1 MADILKPKQLAGILE
16 SIPADKLDDAAAEL
30 GVDATKLN
38 AFIKK
43 PSGKFLQK
51 VADKLGEGVE
61 GAQKFV
67 DKFVGRTPTE
77 LEQVGMEA
85 AKGGVKPPSVQPPFA
100 KEQINPPG
108 ETGFQMPGQPGGPLA
123 TIEQPGQMTPVPSPR
138 LSGLGQKLEEKAP
151 LQLGPAGRR
160 EETLRGS
167 LGDEFNASM
176 GIDEVTGAPKSIVPK
191 KAAGLGAAAAG
202 AAVLASA
209 GFSKEANAPAVIR
222 EAALDKV
229 EDVAPLIQNAIQATE
244 PDKQAALL
252 EQAQQ
257 LQAAAQ
263 SIEAKLTS
271 DYEKKQARV
280 ELMKLAETVMGGLV
294 TAIGANA
301 LLNRNSPFAVD
312 FSQGPKTDW
321 NSQFDRLQKDYATQ
335 MGLITQKY
343 KIEAAEKRA
352 QAAETGREAR
362 FQQELGL
369 KREAL
374 GIKEQK
380 AATEVARKA
389 SEKEAASKDK
399 AFAELS
405 GALASLKEKSTP
417 MSNKQVVANATKLGI
432 PKEEIDLLINKT
444 TGKGLFNL
452 ADEEQ
457 VSGILEKYRPGQA
470 APAAAAAQGGLV
482 DMIAPD
488 GRKLKV
494 PANKV
499 QELEARGAKRS

>member
-1 MADILKPKQLAGILE
+1 M
-16 SIPADKLDDAAAEL
+16 
-30 GVDATKLN
+30 
-38 AFIKK
+38 
-43 PSGKFLQK
+43 
-51 VADKLGEGVE
+51 
-61 GAQKFV
+61 
-67 DKFVGRTPTE
+67 
-77 LEQVGMEA
+77 
-85 AKGGVKPPSVQPPFA
+85 
-100 KEQINPPG
+100 
-108 ETGFQMPGQPGGPLA
+108 
-123 TIEQPGQMTPVPSPR
+123 
-138 LSGLGQKLEEKAP
+138 
-151 LQLGPAGRR
+151 
-160 EETLRGS
+160 
-167 LGDEFNASM
+167 
-176 GIDEVTGAPKSIVPK
+176 
-191 KAAGLGAAAAG
+191 
-202 AAVLASA
+202 
-209 GFSKEANAPAVIR
+209 
-222 EAALDKV
+222 DKV

-252 EQAQQ
+252 AQAQQ

-352 QAAETGREAR
+352 QAAEAGREAR

-369 KREAL
+369 KREEL

-432 PKEEIDLLINKT
+432 PKEEIDLLVSKT

-470 APAAAAAQGGLV
+470 APAAAAPTSDLEAKKKR
-482 DMIAPD
+482 M
-488 GRKLKV
+488 
-494 PANKV
+494 
-499 QELEARGAKRS
+499 QELLAKQKGG

>member
-16 SIPADKLDDAAAEL
+16 SIPEDKLDDAAAEL

-43 PSGKFLQK
+43 PSGKFLQT

-67 DKFVGRTPTE
+67 DKFIPGRVPTE

-85 AKGGVKPPSVQPPFA
+85 AKGGVKPPSVQPQFA
-100 KEQINPPG
+100 AEQIKPPG

-138 LSGLGQKLEEKAP
+138 LSGLGQKLEERAP

-176 GIDEVTGAPKSIVPK
+176 GLDEVTGAPMSKVPK
-191 KAAGLGAAAAG
+191 KAAGLGAAAAAG
-202 AAVLASA
+202 AAALASA
-209 GFSKEANAPAVIR
+209 GFSKEANAPVVVR
-222 EAALDKV
+222 EAAVDKV

-252 EQAQQ
+252 AQAQQ

-352 QAAETGREAR
+352 QAAEAGREAR

-369 KREAL
+369 KREEL

-432 PKEEIDLLINKT
+432 PKEEIDLLVSKT

-470 APAAAAAQGGLV
+470 APAAAAPTSDLEAKKKR
-482 DMIAPD
+482 M
-488 GRKLKV
+488 
-494 PANKV
+494 
-499 QELEARGAKRS
+499 QELLAKQKGG

>member
-16 SIPADKLDDAAAEL
+16 SIPEDKLDDAAAEL

-43 PSGKFLQK
+43 PSGKFLQT

-77 LEQVGMEA
+77 LEQIGMKA
-85 AKGGVKPPSVQPPFA
+85 AQGGGKPPSVQPQFA
-100 KEQINPPG
+100 AEQIKPPG
-108 ETGFQMPGQPGGPLA
+108 ETGQPGGPLA

-176 GIDEVTGAPKSIVPK
+176 GLDEVTGAPMSKVPK
-191 KAAGLGAAAAG
+191 KAAGLGVAAAAG
-202 AAVLASA
+202 AAVLA
-209 GFSKEANAPAVIR
+209 GFSKEANAPVVIK
-222 EAALDKV
+222 EAAVDKPD
-229 EDVAPLIQNAIQATE
+229 DVAPLLEKAKKNVE
-244 PDKQAALL
+244 PDKQAALMQ
-252 EQAQQ
+252 QAQQ

-263 SIEAKLTS
+263 SIEDKLTK

-280 ELMKLAETVMGGLV
+280 ELMKLTETIMHGLV

-343 KIEAAEKRA
+343 KIEASEKKAE
-352 QAAETGREAR
+352 AAEAGREAR
-362 FQQELGL
+362 FQQEMRF
-369 KREAL
+369 KREEL

-389 SEKEAASKDK
+389 SEKDAANKDK

-405 GALASLKEKSTP
+405 GAIAALKEKSTP
-417 MSNKQVVANATKLGI
+417 ISAKQVTASATRLGI
-432 PKEEIDLLINKT
+432 PPGKIDLLISKT
-444 TGKGLFNL
+444 TGKGAFNL
-452 ADEEQ
+452 ADEKE
-457 VSGILEKYRPGQA
+457 VAKILEEYRPGQA
-470 APAAAAAQGGLV
+470 APASDLEAKKKR
-482 DMIAPD
+482 M
-488 GRKLKV
+488 
-494 PANKV
+494 
-499 QELEARGAKRS
+499 QELLAKQKGG